1 MSYRRGVRQGGS
13 RRPGIRVA
21 APLGGALASRSRHT
35 SRHLR
40 HLSRHLSRPCRR
52 RTEHVATGRCAPEP
66 QLAAI
71 SVEHT

>member
-1 MSYRRGVRQGGS
+1 MSYRRGARHDGS

-21 APLGGALASRSRHT
+21 ALLGGAFASGSRHT
-35 SRHLR
+35 SR
-40 HLSRHLSRPCRR
+40 HLSRHLSRRCRR
-52 RTEHVATGRCAPEP
+52 RIEHVATGRCAPEP